1 MFEAGICITIAAI
14 IAIIAIAIMLFTTKC
29 ERYQVNLTNMDD
41 FVGQIREIHVSMSP
55 KMRKNQIVNIDVQ
68 NNNIATIY
76 VKSR

>member
-14 IAIIAIAIMLFTTKC
+14 IAIIAIIVFTTKC

-41 FVGQIREIHVSMSP
+41 FVGQIRELHNSMP
-55 KMRKNQIVNIDVQ
+55 AKMRTKQIVNIDVQ
-68 NNNIATIY
+68 NNNVATIY